1 MVVCAVIEMVS
12 RARAAGVT
20 MVDIANRATQATGR
34 TGKLAAQNA
43 FYVVKVLV
51 EAGLVYVTRPFLAQ

>member
-1 MVVCAVIEMVS
+1 
-12 RARAAGVT
+12 

-51 EAGLVYVTRPFLAQ
+51 EAGLVYVTRPFLAQRRAEC